1 MSEKIETAISEILAD
16 WLVGADVKKLSAE
29 TIEMSRRIV
38 LDVAGLCIAARN
50 EDYVKATVGAS
61 GPGDITAIG
70 HGKGFD
76 AFSAALINGTAAHG
90 EDYDDTFEGGPVH
103 SGAVIVPAVMAICE
117 QEGLSGEKMLL
128 ATAYGSELLCRLS
141 LVTPKAIHKA
151 GFHPT
156 AVIGTMAAAAAV
168 SVALGLNKKQTIDAL
183 GIAGSMASG
192 IIEYLA
198 EGTWTKRMHA
208 GWAAQSGIRAALMA
222 RGGFLGPR
230 TVFEGTHGFFHA
242 FAPSRKPAFDL
253 LLNELGQH
261 WVIDDIVF
269 KPYACGT
276 MTQPFID
283 CAIELA
289 KQGVKLDDIVKIE
302 CDVGEGTVHR
312 LWEPLN
318 VKHNPPTPY
327 AAKFSTPFCM
337 ALGFVEGKAGL
348 NQFTD
353 ASIIEPHAR
362 GLAGKISY
370 KINPDDPYPDQF
382 IGHLRATLK
391 SGEVREVKQGY
402 MRGGKHAP
410 MSLEELQTKF
420 VDNAVYGGWTAA
432 QAEMARGIVVE
443 AFSAAGPKRFRDL
456 RI

>member
-1 MSEKIETAISEILAD
+1 
-16 WLVGADVKKLSAE
+16 
-29 TIEMSRRIV
+29 
-38 LDVAGLCIAARN
+38 
-50 EDYVKATVGAS
+50 
-61 GPGDITAIG
+61 
-70 HGKGFD
+70 
-76 AFSAALINGTAAHG
+76 
-90 EDYDDTFEGGPVH
+90 
-103 SGAVIVPAVMAICE
+103 
-117 QEGLSGEKMLL
+117 
-128 ATAYGSELLCRLS
+128 
-141 LVTPKAIHKA
+141 
-151 GFHPT
+151 
-156 AVIGTMAAAAAV
+156 
-168 SVALGLNKKQTIDAL
+168 
-183 GIAGSMASG
+183 MASG

-253 LLNELGQH
+253 LLNELGQR

-353 ASIIEPHAR
+353 ASIIEPRAR

-391 SGEVREVKQGY
+391 SGEVHEVKQGY